1 MLLLN
6 QIHCGKRFRPTSWTA
21 SGARLSN
28 CTSAGLNRSET
39 TAMVVKVCPFH
50 AMGLPIAR
58 TTHQP
63 ELESFDDVEL
73 TITNWLCQ
81 RLLPAMQ
88 VKSTRALALPL

>member
-6 QIHCGKRFRPTSWTA
+6 QIHCGKRFGPTSWTA
-21 SGARLSN
+21 SGLLGW
-28 CTSAGLNRSET
+28 GLDRSET

-63 ELESFDDVEL
+63 ELKSFDDVEL
-73 TITNWLCQ
+73 TITNWLWQ